1 MAGGLQGLVNSI
13 VAATP
18 GLPAPRELAA
28 WSPPLSGDIPIVIG
42 RDGRWEHAGGLIQ
55 REGLVRLF
63 ASLLRREDDGDYYLV
78 TPVEKWR
85 IQVER
90 HALVAI
96 DCARADRNGERIWS
110 ALLNTGGR
118 CHLGGECRLSV
129 PGDGPAPW
137 VSLPNGL
144 SAQLTRAAW
153 YRLIDAATLVDGR
166 ALIVS
171 AGEAIDLGAVE

>member
-1 MAGGLQGLVNSI
+1 MAGALQGLVDSI
-13 VAATP
+13 VATTT
-18 GLPAPRELAA
+18 GLPGARELAA
-28 WSPPLSGDIPIVIG
+28 WSPPLSGDIPIVIR
-42 RDGRWEHAGGLIQ
+42 RDGSWEHAGGLIQ

-85 IQVER
+85 IQVHG

-96 DCARADRNGERIWS
+96 DCVCTDRHGQRVWFV
-110 ALLNTGGR
+110 LLNTGGR
-118 CHLGGECRLSV
+118 CHLGGACRLTA
-129 PGDGPAPW
+129 PGDDPAPW

-166 ALIVS
+166 ARIVS
-171 AGEAIDLGAVE
+171 AGEAIDLGALE

>member
-1 MAGGLQGLVNSI
+1 MAGALQGLVNSI
-13 VAATP
+13 VATTA
-18 GLPAPRELAA
+18 GLPDPRELAT
-28 WSPPLSGDIPIVIG
+28 WSPALSGDIPIVIG
-42 RDGRWEHAGGLIQ
+42 RDGAWEHAGGLIQ

-63 ASLLRREDDGDYYLV
+63 ASLLRREDDGHYYLV

-85 IQVER
+85 IQVQG

-96 DCARADRNGERIWS
+96 DCACTDCHGERVWFV
-110 ALLNTGGR
+110 LLNTGGR
-118 CHLGGECRLSV
+118 CHLGGACRLIP
-129 PGDGPAPW
+129 PGDDPAPW

-171 AGEAIDLGAVE
+171 AGETINLGAIE